1 MAALYGAIFLRP
13 ALHTI
18 GLMLAFALC
27 NITLAY
33 FNGLWWGTMKNS
45 IASDWDVFD
54 LVMMVGG
61 YPLLLCGLL
70 VYCMKAVNLY
80 ANNIMSWIATEAI
93 GQFGD
98 ADSYANES
106 MNTIKSMGGA
116 MNGALKGG
124 GDKAGGRNNPTRK
137 PGGNDNTD
145 VKDERPP
152 TASK

>member
-1 MAALYGAIFLRP
+1 
-13 ALHTI
+13 
-18 GLMLAFALC
+18 
-27 NITLAY
+27 
-33 FNGLWWGTMKNS
+33 MKNS

-106 MNTIKSMGGA
+106 MNTIKS
-116 MNGALKGG
+116 N
-124 GDKAGGRNNPTRK
+124 GGRY
-137 PGGNDNTD
+137 
-145 VKDERPP
+145 ERC
-152 TASK
+152 S